1 MERNERANRR
11 RGQNLR
17 VLKTLA
23 VTDLFQRRAR
33 ILHRGAFQG
42 AASEAAAGSVR
53 QRGPEGGRTPAS
65 PGFVRQPKGTR
76 KEAWGHVKSSRTALA
91 AGLMA
96 GLAAL
101 PLTASAADAAP
112 TGSASAS
119 ALHVQ
124 ISLAPLAAT
133 VNGTGALGQ
142 LHDAF
147 EMLKTALCGA
157 QAPTCDLGLSIPKTL
172 PDSLTLDV
180 AQALVDSTTYNAAGN
195 DLVSGK
201 SSSTPIATDWAALNT
216 NITALQTL
224 LTNLINQGTGDLAPG
239 NTTAPPDPLSN
250 HA

>member
-76 KEAWGHVKSSRTALA
+76 KEAWGHVKSSRAALA

-119 ALHVQ
+119 ALQVTV
-124 ISLAPLAAT
+124 SLAPIKAVFGQVSGATNNAVSWDQVAA
-133 VNGTGALGQ
+133 ALKQ
-142 LHDAF
+142 LRD
-147 EMLKTALCGA
+147 TLC
-157 QAPTCDLGLSIPKTL
+157 PTKCPLGLDFPTDL
-172 PDSLTLDV
+172 PASLTV
-180 AQALVDSTTYNAAGN
+180 
-195 DLVSGK
+195 
-201 SSSTPIATDWAALNT
+201 
-216 NITALQTL
+216 
-224 LTNLINQGTGDLAPG
+224 
-239 NTTAPPDPLSN
+239 
-250 HA
+250 